1 MPRGRGRAAASRSN
15 RRAVAA
21 VGVREGRD
29 AVAIGGGAVH
39 QSFKLCHASAV
50 ERNNRLSCRRLWAS
64 QSRRC
69 SRPIRAVAAH
79 TVATHR
85 RDGGRRSRCHGTCR
99 RRRNRRRRCGR
110 GSGSDVAA
118 AVRWLL
124 LLLLRSSVCNSGRK
138 RVVVVVKNEVTVA
151 RWRRHQIGLPT
162 DSGGSSSGRRRRWR
176 IVGLHV
182 GVRSVGVDVGTGR
195 GGKRGSD
202 MAVGAIVCIRKGKVV
217 AFWLDGRAVT
227 SCPFSAGGRGCCR
240 GHCRSHFCRI
250 YCTAVC
256 KVRKVDS

>member
-1 MPRGRGRAAASRSN
+1 MPRGRGRAAAPSPSN

-85 RDGGRRSRCHGTCR
+85 RDGGRRRRCHRACC

-124 LLLLRSSVCNSGRK
+124 LLLLLLRRSVCNSRRK
-138 RVVVVVKNEVTVA
+138 RVVVVKNEVTVA

-162 DSGGSSSGRRRRWR
+162 DSGGSSSSGRRCRWR
-176 IVGLHV
+176 IVRLHV
-182 GVRSVGVDVGTGR
+182 GVCSVRVDVGTGR
-195 GGKRGSD
+195 GGERGSD
-202 MAVGAIVCIRKGKVV
+202 MAVGAIVRIRKSKVV
-217 AFWLDGRAVT
+217 ALWLDGRAVT
-227 SCPFSAGGRGCCR
+227 SCPSSDGGRGCCR
-240 GHCRSHFCRI
+240 GHCRSHSCCGNLGVLYGRM
-250 YCTAVC
+250 
-256 KVRKVDS
+256 